1 MLKLLQMR
9 NLRLSYILL
18 LVLSPLIA
26 QAQKTMGL
34 DEAIM
39 QAMENNYSL
48 KITRNDETIAGNNVT
63 LAPFL
68 PTMTGTGRQSQT
80 NNVTASSSAGEG
92 KTLTNLYTAGVTV
105 NWRLFDGFGMFT
117 DYSRQQELL
126 SMSSQRVKINVE
138 NLIMRICSEYYN
150 IIVQQN
156 RMQSAL
162 TSLSLSKSRYENAE
176 EKYLLGVIS
185 GLDLQQARIDL
196 NADSSAVLTQQEIVI
211 SSYIRMTNLLN
222 AGHEINFNI
231 NDTIILA
238 PEIDVDSLRQRTL
251 EFNNQLILS
260 RQGER
265 LSEYDLQSVRA
276 ERYPTLNFSTG
287 YNFSRNEFPWQADS
301 YNQARGLNWGFNMTW
316 NIFSGFETSRRIS
329 NAKIEAESSRL
340 AYLDIENEILG
351 ELDLLY
357 NTYRNNI
364 IVADFETQS
373 AELARASL
381 EIAMERY
388 RLGSLSG
395 LEFREYQNNYL
406 SAINRRLTA
415 LYQAKIS
422 EIGLRLL
429 AGELTE

>member
-1 MLKLLQMR
+1 MS
-9 NLRLSYILL
+9 NLRLKTIIILFFL
-18 LVLSPLIA
+18 SLVA
-26 QAQKTMGL
+26 GAQKTMSL

-39 QAMENNYSL
+39 LALENNYSL
-48 KITRNDETIAGNNVT
+48 KISRNDQAIADNNVS
-63 LAPFL
+63 LSPFL
-68 PTMTGTGRQSQT
+68 PTLTGTGRQSQT
-80 NNVTASSSAGEG
+80 TNNTKSSSAGDD
-92 KTLTNLYTAGVTV
+92 KTRTSLYTAGASL

-117 DYSRQQELL
+117 DYSRQKELL
-126 SMSSQRVKINVE
+126 SMSSQRVRINVE
-138 NLIMRICSEYYN
+138 NLIMRVCSEYYN

-162 TSLSLSKSRYENAE
+162 TSLALSRSRYENAE

-196 NADSSAVLTQQEIVI
+196 NADSSAVLSQQETVI
-211 SSYIRMTNLLN
+211 SAYIRMTNLLN

-231 NDTIILA
+231 SDTIILA
-238 PEIDVDSLRQRTL
+238 PEIDVDSLRQRTMAY
-251 EFNNQLILS
+251 NNQLILA

-265 LSEYDLQSVRA
+265 LSRYDIESVRA
-276 ERYPTLNFSTG
+276 DRYPTINFSTG
-287 YNFSRNEFPWQADS
+287 YNFTRNEFPWQASS
-301 YNQARGLNWGFNMTW
+301 YNQTSGLNWGFNLSW
-316 NIFSGFETSRRIS
+316 NIFSGLETNRRMA

-351 ELDLLY
+351 ELDLLF

-364 IVADFETQS
+364 IVTDFETQS
-373 AELARASL
+373 AEVARASL

-395 LEFREYQNNYL
+395 LEFREYQRNFLN
-406 SAINRRLTA
+406 AINRRLTA

>member
-1 MLKLLQMR
+1 M
-9 NLRLSYILL
+9 ILL
-18 LVLSPLIA
+18 LLLPIGAGA
-26 QAQKTMGL
+26 QRTMSL

-39 QAMENNYSL
+39 EALENNYSL
-48 KITRNDETIAGNNVT
+48 KISRNDEAIADNNVS
-63 LAPFL
+63 LSPFL
-68 PTMTGTGRQSQT
+68 PTITGTGRQSQT
-80 NNVTASSSAGEG
+80 TNNTRSSSAGED
-92 KTLTNLYTAGVTV
+92 KTRTNLYTAGVAL

-117 DYSRQQELL
+117 TYSRQQELL
-126 SMSSQRVKINVE
+126 AMSSQRVKINVE
-138 NLIMRICSEYYN
+138 NLIMRVCSEYYN

-162 TSLSLSKSRYENAE
+162 TSLALSRARYENAE

-196 NADSSAVLTQQEIVI
+196 NADSSAVLTQQEIVV
-211 SSYIRMTNLLN
+211 SAYIRMTNLLN

-238 PEIDVDSLRQRTL
+238 PEIDIDSLRERTL
-251 EFNNQLILS
+251 SFNNQLILA
-260 RQGER
+260 RQGEK
-265 LSEYDLQSVRA
+265 LSEYDIESVRA
-276 ERYPTLNFSTG
+276 NRYPTVNFSTG
-287 YNFSRNEFPWQADS
+287 YNLTRNEFHWQASS
-301 YNQARGLNWGFNMTW
+301 YNQTNGLNWGFNLSW
-316 NIFSGFETSRRIS
+316 NIFSGLEVNRRMS
-329 NAKIEAESSRL
+329 NAKIEAENSRL

-364 IVADFETQS
+364 IVTIFETQS
-373 AELARASL
+373 AEVARASL

-406 SAINRRLTA
+406 NAINRRLTA

>member
-1 MLKLLQMR
+1 MILF
-9 NLRLSYILL
+9 LL
-18 LVLSPLIA
+18 LPLVA
-26 QAQKTMGL
+26 GAQKTMNL

-39 QAMENNYSL
+39 VALENNYSL
-48 KITRNDETIAGNNVT
+48 KISRNDESIAQNNVS

-68 PTMTGTGRQSQT
+68 PTITGTGRQSQT
-80 NNVTASSSAGEG
+80 NNNTESSTAESDR
-92 KTLTNLYTAGVTV
+92 TRNNLYTAGVTL
-105 NWRLFDGFGMFT
+105 NWRLFDGLGMFT
-117 DYSRQQELL
+117 DYSRQQEMLA
-126 SMSSQRVKINVE
+126 MSSQRVKINVE
-138 NLIMRICSEYYN
+138 NLIMRVCSEYYN

-162 TSLSLSKSRYENAE
+162 TSLTLSRSRYENAE
-176 EKYLLGVIS
+176 EKYFLGVIS

-196 NADSSAVLTQQEIVI
+196 NADSSAVLSQQETVI
-211 SSYIRMTNLLN
+211 SAYIRMTNLLN
-222 AGHEINFNI
+222 AGHEIDFNI

-238 PEIDVDSLRQRTL
+238 PEIDVDSLRERTL
-251 EFNNQLILS
+251 KYNNQLILA

-265 LSEYDLQSVRA
+265 LSDFDLQSVRTD
-276 ERYPTLNFSTG
+276 RYPTLNFSTG
-287 YNFSRNEFPWQADS
+287 YNFSRNEYPWQADS
-301 YNQARGLNWGFNMTW
+301 YNQTNGLNWGFNMSW
-316 NIFSGFETSRRIS
+316 NIFSGLETSRRIA

-340 AYLDIENEILG
+340 SYLDIENEILG

-364 IVADFETQS
+364 IVASFETQS
-373 AELARASL
+373 AEVARASL

-406 SAINRRLTA
+406 NAINRRLTA

>member
-1 MLKLLQMR
+1 MSNPRLKTMILFLL
-9 NLRLSYILL
+9 IP
-18 LVLSPLIA
+18 VFA
-26 QAQKTMGL
+26 GAQKTMNL

-39 QAMENNYSL
+39 VALENNYSL
-48 KITRNDETIAGNNVT
+48 KISRNDESIAQNNVS

-68 PTMTGTGRQSQT
+68 PTITGTGRQSQT
-80 NNVTASSSAGEG
+80 NNNTESSTAESDRTRN
-92 KTLTNLYTAGVTV
+92 KLYTAGVTL
-105 NWRLFDGFGMFT
+105 NWRLFDGLGMFT
-117 DYSRQQELL
+117 DYSRQQEMLA
-126 SMSSQRVKINVE
+126 MSSQRVKINVE
-138 NLIMRICSEYYN
+138 NLIMRVCSEYYN

-162 TSLSLSKSRYENAE
+162 TSLTLSRSRYENAE
-176 EKYLLGVIS
+176 EKYFLGVIS

-196 NADSSAVLTQQEIVI
+196 NADSSAVLSQQETVI
-211 SSYIRMTNLLN
+211 SAYIRMTNLLN
-222 AGHEINFNI
+222 AGHEIDFNI

-238 PEIDVDSLRQRTL
+238 PEIDVDSLRERTL
-251 EFNNQLILS
+251 KYNNQLILA

-265 LSEYDLQSVRA
+265 LSDFDLQSVRTD
-276 ERYPTLNFSTG
+276 RYPTLNFSTG
-287 YNFSRNEFPWQADS
+287 YNFSRNEYPWQADS
-301 YNQARGLNWGFNMTW
+301 YNQTNGLNWGFNMSW
-316 NIFSGFETSRRIS
+316 NIFSGLETSRRIA

-340 AYLDIENEILG
+340 SYLDIENEILG

-364 IVADFETQS
+364 IVASFETQS
-373 AELARASL
+373 AEVARASL

-406 SAINRRLTA
+406 NAINRRLTA

>member
-1 MLKLLQMR
+1 MTLE
-9 NLRLSYILL
+9 
-18 LVLSPLIA
+18 
-26 QAQKTMGL
+26 
-34 DEAIM
+34 EAIM
-39 QAMENNYSL
+39 QALNNNYSL
-48 KITRNDETIAGNNVT
+48 KISRNDETIAENNVS
-63 LAPFL
+63 LSPFL
-68 PTMTGTGRQSQT
+68 PTVTGTGRQSQT
-80 NNVTASSSAGEG
+80 DNTSESSTSGED
-92 KTLTNLYTAGVTV
+92 KTRTNFYTAGVTL
-105 NWRLFDGFGMFT
+105 NWRLFDGLGMFT
-117 DYSRQQELL
+117 TYSRQQELL
-126 SMSSQRVKINVE
+126 AMSSQRVKINVE
-138 NLIMRICSEYYN
+138 NLVMRVCAEYYN

-156 RMQSAL
+156 RMESAL
-162 TSLSLSKSRYENAE
+162 TSLALSKSRYENTE

-185 GLDLQQARIDL
+185 GLELQQARIDL
-196 NADSSAVLTQQEIVI
+196 NADSSAVLLQQETVI
-211 SSYIRMTNLLN
+211 SAYILMTNLLN

-238 PEIDVDSLRQRTL
+238 PKINIDSLRQRTL
-251 EFNNQLILS
+251 SFNNQLIMA
-260 RQGER
+260 RQGET
-265 LSEYDLQSVRA
+265 LSKYDLEAVRA
-276 ERYPTLNFSTG
+276 QRYPTINFSTG
-287 YNFSRNEFPWQADS
+287 YNVTRSEFPWAASS
-301 YNQARGLNWGFNMTW
+301 YNMTNGLNWGFNMSW
-316 NIFSGFETSRRIS
+316 NIFSGLETNRRIS
-329 NAKIEAESSRL
+329 NARIEAESSRL

-364 IVADFETQS
+364 IVANFETQS

-406 SAINRRLTA
+406 NAINRRLTA

>member
-1 MLKLLQMR
+1 MQKKTSMI
-9 NLRLSYILL
+9 NLRLKTLL
-18 LVLSPLIA
+18 LLSALSMA
-26 QAQKTMGL
+26 AGAQKLMTL

-39 QAMENNYSL
+39 QALENNYSL

-63 LAPFL
+63 IAPFL
-68 PTMTGTGRQSQT
+68 PSVTGTGRQSQT
-80 NNVTASSSAGEG
+80 NNNTESSSSGEDRS
-92 KTLTNLYTAGVTV
+92 LTNAYAAGLSL

-117 DYSRQQELL
+117 DYSRQKELL
-126 SMSSQRVKINVE
+126 AMSSQRVKVNVE
-138 NLIMRICSEYYN
+138 NLIMRVCSEYYN

-156 RMQSAL
+156 RLQSAL
-162 TSLSLSKSRYENAE
+162 TSLTLSKARYENAE

-196 NADSSAVLTQQEIVI
+196 NADSSGVLTQQETVI
-211 SSYIRMTNLLN
+211 SAYIRMTNLLN

-231 NDTIILA
+231 SDTIILA
-238 PEIDVDSLRQRTL
+238 PEIDVDSLRKRTL
-251 EFNNQLILS
+251 LYNNQLILA
-260 RQGER
+260 RQGEK
-265 LSEYDLQSVRA
+265 LSRYDIESVRA
-276 ERYPTLNFSTG
+276 DRYPTINFSTG
-287 YNFSRNEFPWQADS
+287 YNFSRNEYPWQADG
-301 YNQARGLNWGFNMTW
+301 YNQTGGLNWGFNLSW
-316 NIFSGFETSRRIS
+316 NIFNGFETSRRMA
-329 NAKIEAESSRL
+329 NAKIEAESSRY

-357 NTYRNNI
+357 NTYLNNR
-364 IVADFETQS
+364 IVANFEAQS
-373 AELARASL
+373 AEVARASL

-406 SAINRRLTA
+406 NAINRRLTA

>member
-1 MLKLLQMR
+1 MS
-9 NLRLSYILL
+9 NLRLKSIILL
-18 LVLSPLIA
+18 FVLPLA
-26 QAQKTMGL
+26 AGAQKTMTL

-39 QAMENNYSL
+39 QALENNYSL
-48 KITRNDETIAGNNVT
+48 KISRNDETIADNNVSIS
-63 LAPFL
+63 PFL
-68 PTMTGTGRQSQT
+68 PTITGTGRQSQT
-80 NNVTASSSAGEG
+80 TNNTESSSTG
-92 KTLTNLYTAGVTV
+92 TDNTRTNLYTAGLSL

-117 DYSRQQELL
+117 DYSRQKELL
-126 SMSSQRVKINVE
+126 AMSSQRVKINVE
-138 NLIMRICSEYYN
+138 SLIMRVCSEYYN

-156 RMQSAL
+156 RMESAL
-162 TSLSLSKSRYENAE
+162 TSLSLSRARYENAE

-196 NADSSAVLTQQEIVI
+196 NADSSAVLSQQENVI
-211 SSYIRMTNLLN
+211 SAYIRMTNLLN
-222 AGHEINFNI
+222 AGHEINFNV
-231 NDTIILA
+231 NDTIMMA
-238 PEIDVDSLRQRTL
+238 PEIDIDSLRERTL
-251 EFNNQLILS
+251 MYNNQLILA

-265 LSEYDLQSVRA
+265 LSQYDIESVRA
-276 ERYPTLNFSTG
+276 DRYPTINFSTG
-287 YNFSRNEFPWQADS
+287 YNLTRNEYPWQASS
-301 YNQARGLNWGFNMTW
+301 YNQTNGLNWGFNLSW
-316 NIFSGFETSRRIS
+316 NIFTGLETNRRMA
-329 NAKIEAESSRL
+329 NAKIDAESSRL

-364 IVADFETQS
+364 IVTDFEAQS
-373 AELARASL
+373 AEVARASL

-395 LEFREYQNNYL
+395 LEFREYQRNYL
-406 SAINRRLTA
+406 NAINRRLTA

>member
-1 MLKLLQMR
+1 MS
-9 NLRLSYILL
+9 NLRIKSIILL
-18 LVLSPLIA
+18 FILPLA
-26 QAQKTMGL
+26 AGAQKTMTL

-39 QAMENNYSL
+39 QALENNYSL
-48 KITRNDETIAGNNVT
+48 KISRNDETIADNNVSIS
-63 LAPFL
+63 PFL
-68 PTMTGTGRQSQT
+68 PTLTGTGRQSQT
-80 NNVTASSSAGEG
+80 TNNTASSATGTDKTRTNAYNAG
-92 KTLTNLYTAGVTV
+92 LSL

-117 DYSRQQELL
+117 DYSRQKELL
-126 SMSSQRVKINVE
+126 AMSSQRVKINVE
-138 NLIMRICSEYYN
+138 NLIMRVCSEYYN

-156 RMQSAL
+156 RMESAL
-162 TSLSLSKSRYENAE
+162 TSLALSRARYENAE

-196 NADSSAVLTQQEIVI
+196 NADSSAVLSQQETVI
-211 SSYIRMTNLLN
+211 SAYIRMTNLLN
-222 AGHEINFNI
+222 AGHEINFNV
-231 NDTIILA
+231 NDTIMMA
-238 PEIDVDSLRQRTL
+238 PAIDIDSLRQRTL
-251 EFNNQLILS
+251 ACNNQLILA

-265 LSEYDLQSVRA
+265 ISQYDIELVRA
-276 ERYPTLNFSTG
+276 DRYPTISFSTG
-287 YNFSRNEFPWQADS
+287 YNLSRNEYPWEASS
-301 YNQARGLNWGFNMTW
+301 YSQTNGLNWGFNLSW
-316 NIFSGFETSRRIS
+316 NIFTGLETNRRMA

-340 AYLDIENEILG
+340 SYLDIENEILG

-364 IVADFETQS
+364 IVTDFETQS
-373 AELARASL
+373 AEVARASL

-395 LEFREYQNNYL
+395 LEFREYQRNYL
-406 SAINRRLTA
+406 NAINRRLTA

>member
-1 MLKLLQMR
+1 MR
-9 NLRLSYILL
+9 KTGLSAIILFLL
-18 LVLSPLIA
+18 LPHA
-26 QAQKTMGL
+26 AMAQKTMSL
-34 DEAIM
+34 DDAIM
-39 QAMENNYSL
+39 QALENNYSL
-48 KITRNDETIAGNNVT
+48 KISRNNETISKNNVT
-63 LAPFL
+63 FAPFL
-68 PTMTGTGRQSQT
+68 PTLSGTGRQSQT
-80 NNVTASSSAGEG
+80 TNDTESSTAEADRNR
-92 KTLTNLYTAGVTV
+92 TNLYTAGLSL

-117 DYSRQQELL
+117 DYSRHQEMLA
-126 SMSSQRVKINVE
+126 MSSQRVKISVE
-138 NLIMRICSEYYN
+138 NLIMRVCSEYYN

-156 RMQSAL
+156 RMESAL
-162 TSLSLSKSRYENAE
+162 TSLALSKSRYENAE

-196 NADSSAVLTQQEIVI
+196 NADSSAVLSQQEIVN
-211 SSYIRMTNLLN
+211 SAYIRMTNLLN
-222 AGHEINFNI
+222 AGHEINFNVS
-231 NDTIILA
+231 DTIILA
-238 PEIDVDSLRQRTL
+238 PAIDVDSLRQRTL
-251 EFNNQLILS
+251 KFNNQLILA

-265 LSEYDLQSVRA
+265 ISEFDLQLVRS
-276 ERYPTLNFSTG
+276 ERYPTLSFSSG
-287 YNFSRNEFPWQADS
+287 YNFTRNEFPWQADS
-301 YNQARGLNWGFNMTW
+301 YSRTKGLNWGFNMSW
-316 NIFSGFETSRRIS
+316 NIFSGFETNRRIS
-329 NAKIEAESSRL
+329 NAKIESESSRL

-364 IVADFETQS
+364 IVTHFETQS
-373 AELARASL
+373 AEVARASL

-406 SAINRRLTA
+406 NAINRRLTA

>member
-1 MLKLLQMR
+1 MR
-9 NLRLSYILL
+9 NLRISSILL
-18 LVLSPLIA
+18 LLLTPLFT
-26 QAQKTMGL
+26 QAQNTMSL

-39 QAMENNYSL
+39 QALENNYSL
-48 KITRNDETIAGNNVT
+48 KITRNDETIAGNNVS

-68 PTMTGTGRQSQT
+68 PTLTGTGRQSQT
-80 NNVTASSSAGEG
+80 TNNTESSSAAAE
-92 KTLTNLYTAGVTV
+92 KSRTNLYNAGLTM

-117 DYSRQQELL
+117 DYSRQQEMLA
-126 SMSSQRVKINVE
+126 MSSQRVKINVE
-138 NLIMRICSEYYN
+138 SLIMRVCSEYYN

-196 NADSSAVLTQQEIVI
+196 NADSSAVLTQQETVV
-211 SSYIRMTNLLN
+211 SAYIRMTNLLN

-238 PEIDVDSLRQRTL
+238 PAIDVDSLRARTL
-251 EFNNQLILS
+251 SFNNQLILA
-260 RQGER
+260 RQGEKI
-265 LSEYDLQSVRA
+265 SEYDLQSVRA
-276 ERYPTLNFSTG
+276 DRYPTLNFSTG
-287 YNFSRNEFPWQADS
+287 YNFSRNEYPWQADS
-301 YNQARGLNWGFNMTW
+301 YNQTNGLNWGFNMSW
-316 NIFSGFETSRRIS
+316 NIFSGLETNRRIS

-373 AELARASL
+373 AEVARASL

-406 SAINRRLTA
+406 NAINRRLTA

>member
-1 MLKLLQMR
+1 MSNIRLKTV
-9 NLRLSYILL
+9 ILL
-18 LVLSPLIA
+18 LTLPLA
-26 QAQKTMGL
+26 AGAQKTMSL
-34 DEAIM
+34 NEAIM
-39 QAMENNYSL
+39 QALENNYSL
-48 KITRNDETIAGNNVT
+48 KISRNDQAISDNNVSIS
-63 LAPFL
+63 PFL
-68 PTMTGTGRQSQT
+68 PALTGTGRQSQT
-80 NNVTASSSAGEG
+80 TNNTESSSTGED
-92 KTLTNLYTAGVTV
+92 KTKTNLYTAGVSL

-117 DYSRQQELL
+117 DYSRQKELL
-126 SMSSQRVKINVE
+126 AMSSQRVKINVE
-138 NLIMRICSEYYN
+138 NLIMRVCSEYYN

-156 RMQSAL
+156 RMESAL
-162 TSLSLSKSRYENAE
+162 TSLALSRSRYENAE

-196 NADSSAVLTQQEIVI
+196 NADSSAVLSQQETVI
-211 SSYIRMTNLLN
+211 SAYIRMTNLLN

-251 EFNNQLILS
+251 SYNNQLILA

-265 LSEYDLQSVRA
+265 LSQYDIESVRA
-276 ERYPTLNFSTG
+276 DRYPTINFSTG
-287 YNFSRNEFPWQADS
+287 YNFTRNEFPWQASS
-301 YNQARGLNWGFNMTW
+301 YNQTSGLNWGFNLSW
-316 NIFSGFETSRRIS
+316 NIFSGLETNRRMA

-364 IVADFETQS
+364 IVTDFETQS
-373 AELARASL
+373 AEVARASL

-406 SAINRRLTA
+406 NAINRRLTA